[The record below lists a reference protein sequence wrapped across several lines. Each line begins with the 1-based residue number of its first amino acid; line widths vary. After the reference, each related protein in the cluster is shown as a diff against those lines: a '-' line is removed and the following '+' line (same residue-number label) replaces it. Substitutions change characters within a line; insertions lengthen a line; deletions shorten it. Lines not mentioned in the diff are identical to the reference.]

1 MTANA
6 LHPHT
11 VAVSA
16 GRPAAVPGGPLNVP
30 IVPALALLS
39 CRVDRVKR
47 QVT

>member
-16 GRPAAVPGGPLNVP
+16 PAAVPGGPLNVP
-30 IVPALALLS
+30 IMPALALLS
-39 CRVDRVKR
+39 CRVDA
-47 QVT
+47 

>member
-16 GRPAAVPGGPLNVP
+16 GRPAAVPDGPLNVP

-39 CRVDRVKR
+39 CRVDA
-47 QVT
+47 